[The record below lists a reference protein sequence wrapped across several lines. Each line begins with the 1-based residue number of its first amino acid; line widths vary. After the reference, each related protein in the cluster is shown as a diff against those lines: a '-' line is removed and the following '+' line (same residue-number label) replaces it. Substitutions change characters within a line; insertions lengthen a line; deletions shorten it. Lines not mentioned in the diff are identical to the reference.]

1 MDVEDGTTDISVAD
15 NLFGTSV
22 SPPNLSVGA
31 DPAVAPSAHE
41 GPKEQVGDGEGEYP
55 PDIGREH
62 QIDMPDGMPGASVPL
77 ETIQEPKEGV
87 APDPPAGQ
95 TEVVTKEAGAARLRK
110 MLIGVEDGPVA
121 SGDDKALDKHTFGT
135 LKIVKQATA
144 LLNISTNAAVHAAC
158 GPLDD

>member
-1 MDVEDGTTDISVAD
+1 
-15 NLFGTSV
+15 
-22 SPPNLSVGA
+22 
-31 DPAVAPSAHE
+31 
-41 GPKEQVGDGEGEYP
+41 
-55 PDIGREH
+55 
-62 QIDMPDGMPGASVPL
+62 MPGASVPL

-158 GPLDD
+158 GPLDDQEGRAFLAADYMGIQLVRGKDYVGNSR

>member
-1 MDVEDGTTDISVAD
+1 M
-15 NLFGTSV
+15 
-22 SPPNLSVGA
+22 
-31 DPAVAPSAHE
+31 VAPSAHE